1 MSPAGLP
8 QEIFKVRLR
17 VCLAGAGAH
26 AAHVYEAFRKGENG
40 DRSQD
45 RQKDSHFAV
54 TAKWLSAF
62 SLAFIPGLYSM
73 PEV

>member
-1 MSPAGLP
+1 
-8 QEIFKVRLR
+8 
-17 VCLAGAGAH
+17 
-26 AAHVYEAFRKGENG
+26 VYEAFRKGENG